1 MLTFALRCFTSM
13 MMFPGMMYIAN
24 AAGMIEF
31 PAEMRMPEKM
41 DFIGAPLTSEMGKA
55 LCIAIGAGKVTVAL
69 NNFLIKS
76 PALDAMFALTSI
88 PGFGLVLYVHRQL
101 PNPDGW
107 SAEVPVILMPIMLC
121 MIWMLGSSKDSGK
134 KKA

>member
-1 MLTFALRCFTSM
+1 MAWRSVLDCSCNSPTAAFMSELRFAVSL
-13 MMFPGMMYIAN
+13 A
-24 AAGMIEF
+24 
-31 PAEMRMPEKM
+31 
-41 DFIGAPLTSEMGKA
+41 APLTSEMGKA